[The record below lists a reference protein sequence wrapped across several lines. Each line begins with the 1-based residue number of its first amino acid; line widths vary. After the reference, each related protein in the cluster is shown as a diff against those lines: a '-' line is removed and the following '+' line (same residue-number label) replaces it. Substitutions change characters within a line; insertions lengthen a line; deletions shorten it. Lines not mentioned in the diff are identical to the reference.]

1 MYESDDKMVSHPS
14 HYQSKSGLE
23 VIDVIE
29 AFTEDLSGM
38 EAVDTANVIK
48 YICRW
53 KKKGGVQD
61 LKKVIW
67 YATDLI
73 DRIEGRTDDQDEDV
87 TGFLRYGRYNNE
99 NEAWHELMEIVKV
112 ATNTGAA
119 YVKVGDSK
127 IPLRVSDLN
136 HSYTA
141 RNEDDT
147 FSIMLSLP

>member
-73 DRIEGRTDDQDEDV
+73 DRLEGRTDDQDEDM

-99 NEAWHELMEIVKV
+99 NEAWHELMEIVKQ
-112 ATNTGAA
+112 ATNAGRAMI
-119 YVKVGDSK
+119 KVGNSE

-136 HSYTA
+136 HSYTT

>member
-73 DRIEGRTDDQDEDV
+73 DRLEGRTDDQDEDV
-87 TGFLRYGRYNNE
+87 AGFLRYGRYNNE
-99 NEAWHELMEIVKV
+99 NEAWHELMEIVKQ
-112 ATNTGAA
+112 ATNAGSAMI
-119 YVKVGDSK
+119 KVGNSE

-136 HSYTA
+136 HSYTT